1 MIMDLDIHGMV
12 VEEAIA
18 HIEKTIKKAPKDVEA
33 IRVIHGYHSGSALKR
48 AIQDPNRIR
57 SKRLVRRRYTANQGE
72 TILEID

>member
-1 MIMDLDIHGMV
+1 MTIDLDVHGMV

-18 HIEKTIKKAPKDVEA
+18 HIEKTIKKAPKDVKA
-33 IRVIHGYHSGSALKR
+33 IRVIHGYHGGNALKR

-57 SKRLVRRRYTANQGE
+57 SKRLVRRKYTLNQGE